1 MAFLALPE
9 ALLELFLDFFLEE
22 DDDEDAPPRT
32 KTAGS
37 RAINANVLV
46 GLETA
51 AIVELLHEHNATIS
65 SACFRPILKVIWYEK
80 PPSLTLD

>member
-1 MAFLALPE
+1 MALSMAFL
-9 ALLELFLDFFLEE
+9 ALLELFLDFFFEE
-22 DDDEDAPPRT
+22 DDEDAPPRT

-37 RAINANVLV
+37 RATNADVLV

-51 AIVELLHEHNATIS
+51 AIVELLHEQNATIS